1 MYPLHAPLATWPATK
16 ALKSDSCREPFE
28 LPITKVNRFWHPV
41 PSGEQPLPP
50 SPSVAGTRG
59 ATQGQLEIDSA
70 WRVSLLLKRYCNWDN
85 PQRAFSLTFL
95 SAVGLRSKA
104 ASEGS
109 AVLSRVSTMKSIS
122 ASCTSGDSCLTND

>member
-50 SPSVAGTRG
+50 LRPVYSVFWKRPKPS
-59 ATQGQLEIDSA
+59 
-70 WRVSLLLKRYCNWDN
+70 
-85 PQRAFSLTFL
+85 
-95 SAVGLRSKA
+95 
-104 ASEGS
+104 
-109 AVLSRVSTMKSIS
+109 
-122 ASCTSGDSCLTND
+122 SCLAPCSDAPPTPEVQLAPKLKQSRNNPIPENLAQTIGQIDLILRQPWDDKTQR